1 MTEPNQPLVAVL
13 MGSASDA
20 PVLEACLDVLRQFQI
35 PYEVRVLS
43 AHRTPEETARF
54 VRGAQGRGIQVV
66 VAAAGM
72 AAHLAGVCAAH
83 TTLPVIGVPVASGPL
98 NGQDALLSTVMMP
111 PGMPVATVAINGA
124 ANAGHLA
131 VQILALGRPELGEK
145 VERARAAMREKVLD
159 QDAGLRR

>member
-1 MTEPNQPLVAVL
+1 MPDTAPLVAVL

-20 PVLEACLDVLRQFQI
+20 PVMEPCLEVLRKFSI
-35 PYEVRVLS
+35 PFEVRVLS
-43 AHRTPEETARF
+43 AHRTPQETAAF
-54 VRGAQGRGIQVV
+54 VSGAETRGVQVII
-66 VAAAGM
+66 AAAGM
-72 AAHLAGVCAAH
+72 AAHLAGACAAQ
-83 TTLPVIGVPVASGPL
+83 TILPVIGIPVASGPL

-131 VQILALGRPELGEK
+131 AQILALSRSDLKEQLKAGRAK
-145 VERARAAMREKVLD
+145 MREKVLE

>member
-20 PVLEACLDVLRQFQI
+20 PVLEACLDVLRQFQV

-43 AHRTPEETARF
+43 AHRTPDETAHF
-54 VRGAQGRGIQVV
+54 VRGAQGRGIQVL

-83 TTLPVIGVPVASGPL
+83 TILPVIGVPVASGPL

-131 VQILALGRPELGEK
+131 IQILALGRPDLREK
-145 VERARAAMREKVLD
+145 VERARAAMREKVLE

>member
-20 PVLEACLDVLRQFQI
+20 PVLEACLDVLRQFQV

-43 AHRTPEETARF
+43 AHRTPDETAHF
-54 VRGAQGRGIQVV
+54 VRGAQGRGIQVL

-83 TTLPVIGVPVASGPL
+83 TILPVIGVPVASGPL

-131 VQILALGRPELGEK
+131 IQILALGRPELREK
-145 VERARAAMREKVLD
+145 VEGARAAMRAKVLE

>member
-20 PVLEACLDVLRQFQI
+20 PVLEACLDVLRQFQV

-43 AHRTPEETARF
+43 AHRTPEETAHF
-54 VRGAQGRGIQVV
+54 VRGAQGRGIQVL

-83 TTLPVIGVPVASGPL
+83 TILPVIGVPVASGPL

-131 VQILALGRPELGEK
+131 VQILALGRPELRDK

>member
-1 MTEPNQPLVAVL
+1 MTDQTQPLVAVL

-20 PVLEACLDVLRQFQI
+20 PVLEPCLDVLRQFQI
-35 PYEVRVLS
+35 PFEVRVLS
-43 AHRTPEETARF
+43 AHRTPDETAAF
-54 VRGAQGRGIQVV
+54 VRGAEGRGVQVI

-72 AAHLAGVCAAH
+72 AAHLAGACAAQ
-83 TTLPVIGVPVASGPL
+83 TVLPVIGVPVASGPL
-98 NGQDALLSTVMMP
+98 NGRDALLSTVMMP

-131 VQILALGRPELGEK
+131 AQILSLGRPELKESLKAG
-145 VERARAAMREKVLD
+145 RAKMREKVLE

>member
-145 VERARAAMREKVLD
+145 VERAREAMREKVLD

>member
-1 MTEPNQPLVAVL
+1 MTEPNQPLVAIL

-54 VRGAQGRGIQVV
+54 VRGAQGRGIQVL

-131 VQILALGRPELGEK
+131 AQILALGRPELGEK
-145 VERARAAMREKVLD
+145 VQRARAAMREKVLE